1 VKSREDEPESQTV
14 GFPLSVIK
22 NKQLRDEVEAMLLTQ
37 NGRLPKIA
45 MDPDKCMFLKTME
58 TFADLTETFERGRK
72 NTAPRPLLVTSRSG
86 QPSQL

>member
-45 MDPDKCMFLKTME
+45 MDPDKCI
-58 TFADLTETFERGRK
+58 
-72 NTAPRPLLVTSRSG
+72 VCS
-86 QPSQL
+86 